1 MGHFLS
7 AERAST
13 PTEMEF
19 TPECWNPSQELLS
32 QLMRVDTNDLEGFE
46 KVLEGFIHVAS
57 IKPPETTTS
66 ITEDV
71 IIPRSDCGYQLRTL
85 RLVPP
90 ESECDS
96 LQTSGIQK
104 LYRSN
109 RYNAIRQIVKGKAV
123 TCLLD
128 ASSIFSRLFDS
139 WGRSH
144 DADGSHL
151 VEESSSSETKIRKLT
166 QSKSNLLK

>member
-19 TPECWNPSQELLS
+19 TPECWNPNQELLS

-85 RLVPP
+85 RLEPP

-109 RYNAIRQIVKGKAV
+109 RYNAIRQIVKRKAV

-128 ASSIFSRLFDS
+128 ASSIFLRLFDS
-139 WGRSH
+139 WAEAMMQTDPSLLRRVPP
-144 DADGSHL
+144 L
-151 VEESSSSETKIRKLT
+151 RPKSE
-166 QSKSNLLK
+166 N